1 MALPEEYPAMPAE
14 VPGNLPVRVGPG
26 GGVQRARLAH
36 HQEAGQEEEGCDQ
49 HPLSSLSVM
58 GECRVTAGQKT
69 FFDQKCFL
77 LIQYAKGKVLVLKT
91 SDCKFIEKTQTPLTT
106 HPLRLLIKLISDFSE
121 LFPSV

>member
-14 VPGNLPVRVGPG
+14 VPGNVPVRVGPG
-26 GGVQRARLAH
+26 RGVQWARLAH

-69 FFDQKCFL
+69 FFDQKSNPVC
-77 LIQYAKGKVLVLKT
+77 KGKGFSFENFGLK
-91 SDCKFIEKTQTPLTT
+91 IY
-106 HPLRLLIKLISDFSE
+106 
-121 LFPSV
+121 